1 MIKTRPSHAV
11 LITTETEKMHRTEP
25 QHKKP
30 PLEQLQ
36 FPPDLH

>member
-25 QHKKP
+25 QHKN
-30 PLEQLQ
+30 
-36 FPPDLH
+36 HR